1 MRARTGVVGGLTT
14 LLGLAA
20 AVGAQPPGTAAVVN
34 GEPIPLAQVEAELQC
49 RPPSAAALTAS
60 QQRELKLAVVN
71 GLIDVALERQF
82 LRKNGPP
89 IKSSEIDQGL
99 AALQTAQVAV
109 GKTLA
114 DYYRDTKQTEE
125 QVRANIQHAL
135 QMERYLDARSTP
147 AELGKYLEAN
157 REFFEKVTVHC
168 RHIHKRVPADAPAAE
183 REATRQRLTAL
194 RQEILDGKIEFGE
207 AAKRYSEC
215 PSGSNGGD
223 LGFLVRKWMPVDENI
238 LRTAFALKPGEVSEV
253 VTSEVGLHL
262 LQVVERTAPTPVT
275 LEQCLPA
282 VRESYQAELKMGIL
296 AEQRR
301 TAGIQVLIP

>member
-1 MRARTGVVGGLTT
+1 MRARTGFVGGLTA

-20 AVGAQPPGTAAVVN
+20 AVGAQPAGTAAVVN

-49 RPPSAAALTAS
+49 RPPSVVPLSAA
-60 QQRELKLAVVN
+60 QQREMKADALN
-71 GLIDVALERQF
+71 GLIDVLLERQF
-82 LRKNGPP
+82 LRRNGPP
-89 IKSSEIDQGL
+89 VSSSDIDKGL
-99 AALQTAQVAV
+99 AALRTAQAAV

-135 QMERYLDARSTP
+135 QMERYLEARGTP
-147 AELGKYLEAN
+147 AELAKYFEAN

-168 RHIHKRVPADAPAAE
+168 RHIVKRLAPDATAAD
-183 REATRQRLTAL
+183 REAVRQKLAAM
-194 RQEILDGKIEFGE
+194 RQEILAGKIDFAE

-215 PSGSNGGD
+215 PSGVNGGD
-223 LGFLVRKWMPVDENI
+223 LGSIVRKWMVDESFA
-238 LRTAFALKPGEVSEV
+238 RAAFALKPGEVSDV
-253 VTSEVGLHL
+253 VASEVGLHL
-262 LQVVERTAPTPVT
+262 IQVLERSAPTPVT

-282 VRESYQAELKMGIL
+282 VRESYQAELKQAIL

-301 TAGIQVLIP
+301 TAKIQVLMP